1 MGLLRT
7 LARRVVNKVSGREDV
22 EPARAAAPRPPGP
35 PRPPASMAPIP
46 KAVVAA
52 SATIARSTTTTGTVD
67 SPVADGEALATLEA
81 GAQEVKE
88 RIDAGE
94 PVVLLDVREPHET
107 AGGIIPGARIIPL
120 GQLQARWEELKDCNE
135 VVCYCAIGARSYAAA
150 GFLREKGLF
159 NATSMDG
166 GISAWMDLGGKVAP
180 PP

>member
-1 MGLLRT
+1 MGLIRS
-7 LARRVVNKVSGREDV
+7 LARRVVNKVSGRE
-22 EPARAAAPRPPGP
+22 EAAPSSTAPAPPRPQ
-35 PRPPASMAPIP
+35 RPPASAAPIP
-46 KAVVAA
+46 KAAPPPAA
-52 SATIARSTTTTGTVD
+52 APRSTTTTGTVD

-107 AGGIIPGARIIPL
+107 AGGIIPGAKIIPL

-166 GISAWMDLGGKVAP
+166 GISAWMDLGGKITP
-180 PP
+180 PT